1 MPKTARLAF
10 LGVLLLLTLLAV
22 GCATDSASRSSG
34 SSSGHSCP
42 SCGGS

>member
-1 MPKTARLAF
+1 MPQTARLAF
-10 LGVLLLLTLLAV
+10 LGVLLVLVLLAA
-22 GCATDSASRSSG
+22 GCATDSAARSSG